1 MIDVQTGKYSSAS
14 ELSKAKAS
22 AKRRPC
28 TSLQL
33 TLRVAYLKL
42 ITKLYMQLEQK
53 NYICCL
59 IEGCPEKGKFTLVV
73 LKIL

>member
-22 AKRRPC
+22 AKGRPC

-33 TLRVAYLKL
+33 TLRVAYLKS
-42 ITKLYMQLEQK
+42 ITDPYMQLEQQ
-53 NYICCL
+53 NELYL
-59 IEGCPEKGKFTLVV
+59 LSN
-73 LKIL
+73 

>member
-33 TLRVAYLKL
+33 TLMAYLKS
-42 ITKLYMQLEQK
+42 ITEPYMQLEQQ
-53 NYICCL
+53 NELYL
-59 IEGCPEKGKFTLVV
+59 LSN
-73 LKIL
+73 

>member
-33 TLRVAYLKL
+33 TLRVAYLKS
-42 ITKLYMQLEQK
+42 ITEPYMQLEQQ
-53 NYICCL
+53 NELYL
-59 IEGCPEKGKFTLVV
+59 LSN
-73 LKIL
+73 